1 MCYNPFKRGEAC
13 LKGSLQEFMVSE
25 RDEQFHD
32 LLERFVDVIVD
43 TEGFT
48 RERLVGILVEVA
60 KFFNLSKGVTEFYE
74 NLWHEQLGKGE
85 IFIDYDDGRE
95 SKVIISLRVV
105 TPVLSVVK
113 CSLYHPV
120 DAEELSEDEY
130 KKLNLVARGLIRFI
144 SRNRLQNSIERI
156 AFHDFYGFPNANFFV
171 RKYDQLNREGKLS
184 GKILLVY
191 NLRNFSVFNA
201 EFGRKNG
208 DRIMKSFYEAI
219 KYSVGENGIV
229 CRISSDN
236 FLCMFDTGFMPRI
249 EQILKGYPIIYD
261 EQGMNRI
268 LVSGYAGVIVLSEK
282 ITLNALEDILSVLYN
297 ALAEARMG
305 TYGSIVY
312 VSDKDSL
319 EQERIKKLKVMFQE
333 AFASG
338 EFSAFYQPKVSI
350 DTGKVV
356 GAEALCRWIHDGK
369 VMLPSEFIPVLE
381 LSNEICRLDF
391 HVLDIVCGDIKR
403 WLDSG
408 LEPVRVSVNLSRKH
422 LSNMDLVSHLLKIVD
437 GYNIPHKYIEF
448 EFTETTTSVGVYN
461 LKRVVSELQEAG
473 FSTAVDD
480 FGIGYSSLSLIR
492 EIPWNVIKLDKD
504 FLPLDGEA
512 SDSKTSVMYRHI
524 ASLTHDIGFET
535 VTEGVETARQVQVL
549 RENKC
554 HIAQGFYFDKALPVE
569 QFEIRL
575 KQGYKI

>member
-1 MCYNPFKRGEAC
+1 M
-13 LKGSLQEFMVSE
+13 KGSLQEFMVSE

-60 KFFNLSKGVTEFYE
+60 NFFNLSKGVTEFYE
-74 NLWHEQLGKGE
+74 NLWYEQLGKGE

-120 DAEELSEDEY
+120 DAEELSEYEY

-184 GKILLVY
+184 GKILLIY

-261 EQGMNRI
+261 EQGRNRI

-369 VMLPSEFIPVLE
+369 LMLPSEFIPVLE

-524 ASLTHDIGFET
+524 ASLTHDFGFET

>member
-1 MCYNPFKRGEAC
+1 M
-13 LKGSLQEFMVSE
+13 KGSLQEFMVSE

-48 RERLVGILVEVA
+48 RERLVGNLVEVA

-184 GKILLVY
+184 GKILLIY
-191 NLRNFSVFNA
+191 NLRYFSVFNA

-219 KYSVGENGIV
+219 KYSVGEDGIV

-297 ALAEARMG
+297 ALTEARMG

-524 ASLTHDIGFET
+524 ASLTHDFGFET

>member
-1 MCYNPFKRGEAC
+1 M
-13 LKGSLQEFMVSE
+13 KGSLQEFMVSE

-48 RERLVGILVEVA
+48 REKLVGILVDVA
-60 KFFNLSKGVTEFYE
+60 NFFNLSKGVTEFYE

-184 GKILLVY
+184 GKILLIY

-297 ALAEARMG
+297 ALTEARMG

-461 LKRVVSELQEAG
+461 LKRVVSELQKAG

-524 ASLTHDIGFET
+524 ASLTHDFGFET
-535 VTEGVETARQVQVL
+535 VTEGVETARQVQIL

>member
-1 MCYNPFKRGEAC
+1 M
-13 LKGSLQEFMVSE
+13 KGSLQEFMVSE

-201 EFGRKNG
+201 EFGRKNS

-229 CRISSDN
+229 CRLSSDT

-261 EQGMNRI
+261 EQGKNRI

-282 ITLNALEDILSVLYN
+282 ITLTSLDDILSVLYN
-297 ALAEARMG
+297 ALTEARMG
-305 TYGSIVY
+305 AYGSIVY

-356 GAEALCRWIHDGK
+356 GTEALCRWIHDGK

-524 ASLTHDIGFET
+524 ASLIHDIGFET

>member
-1 MCYNPFKRGEAC
+1 
-13 LKGSLQEFMVSE
+13 MVSE

-120 DAEELSEDEY
+120 DAEKLSEDEY

-184 GKILLVY
+184 GKILLIY
-191 NLRNFSVFNA
+191 NLRNFSVVNA

-219 KYSVGENGIV
+219 KYSVGEDGIV

-282 ITLNALEDILSVLYN
+282 IPLNALEDILSVLYN
-297 ALAEARMG
+297 ALTEARMG

-524 ASLTHDIGFET
+524 ASLTHDFGFET

>member
-1 MCYNPFKRGEAC
+1 
-13 LKGSLQEFMVSE
+13 
-25 RDEQFHD
+25 
-32 LLERFVDVIVD
+32 
-43 TEGFT
+43 
-48 RERLVGILVEVA
+48 
-60 KFFNLSKGVTEFYE
+60 
-74 NLWHEQLGKGE
+74 
-85 IFIDYDDGRE
+85 
-95 SKVIISLRVV
+95 
-105 TPVLSVVK
+105 
-113 CSLYHPV
+113 
-120 DAEELSEDEY
+120 
-130 KKLNLVARGLIRFI
+130 
-144 SRNRLQNSIERI
+144 
-156 AFHDFYGFPNANFFV
+156 
-171 RKYDQLNREGKLS
+171 
-184 GKILLVY
+184 
-191 NLRNFSVFNA
+191 
-201 EFGRKNG
+201 
-208 DRIMKSFYEAI
+208 MKSFYEAI
-219 KYSVGENGIV
+219 KYSVGEDGIV

-261 EQGMNRI
+261 EQGRNRI

-297 ALAEARMG
+297 ALSEARMG

-312 VSDKDSL
+312 VSEKNSL

-369 VMLPSEFIPVLE
+369 LMLPSEFIPVLE

-554 HIAQGFYFDKALPVE
+554 HIAQGFYFDKPLPVE

>member
-1 MCYNPFKRGEAC
+1 
-13 LKGSLQEFMVSE
+13 MVSE

-85 IFIDYDDGRE
+85 SFIDYDDGRE

-113 CSLYHPV
+113 CTLYHPV

-156 AFHDFYGFPNANFFV
+156 AFHDFYGFPNANFFF
-171 RKYDQLNREGKLS
+171 RKYDQLNRDGKLS

-208 DRIMKSFYEAI
+208 DRILKSFYEAI
-219 KYSVGENGIV
+219 KYSVGEDGIV

-261 EQGMNRI
+261 EQGMKQI
-268 LVSGYAGVIVLSEK
+268 LVSGYAGVIVLTEK
-282 ITLNALEDILSVLYN
+282 ITLNSLEDILSGLYN
-297 ALAEARMG
+297 ALSEARIG

-356 GAEALCRWIHDGK
+356 GTEALCRWIHDGK

-408 LEPVRVSVNLSRKH
+408 FEPVRVSVNLSRKH
-422 LSNMDLVSHLLKIVD
+422 LSNMDLVSHLSKIVD

-524 ASLTHDIGFET
+524 ASLIHDIGFET
-535 VTEGVETARQVQVL
+535 VTEGVETARQIQIL

-554 HIAQGFYFDKALPVE
+554 HIAQGFYFDKPLPVE

>member
-1 MCYNPFKRGEAC
+1 
-13 LKGSLQEFMVSE
+13 MVSE

-113 CSLYHPV
+113 CTLYHPV

-156 AFHDFYGFPNANFFV
+156 AFHDFYGFPNANFFF
-171 RKYDQLNREGKLS
+171 RKYDQLNRDGKLS

-208 DRIMKSFYEAI
+208 DRILKSFYEAI
-219 KYSVGENGIV
+219 KYSVGEDGIV

-261 EQGMNRI
+261 EQGMKRI
-268 LVSGYAGVIVLSEK
+268 LVSGYAGVIVLTEK
-282 ITLNALEDILSVLYN
+282 ITLNSLEDILSGLYN
-297 ALAEARMG
+297 ALSEARIG

-356 GAEALCRWIHDGK
+356 GTEALCRWIHDGK

-408 LEPVRVSVNLSRKH
+408 FEPVRVSVNLSRKH
-422 LSNMDLVSHLLKIVD
+422 LSNMELISHLSKIVD

-448 EFTETTTSVGVYN
+448 EFTETTTHGGVYN

-524 ASLTHDIGFET
+524 ASLIHDIGFET
-535 VTEGVETARQVQVL
+535 VTEGVETARQVQIL

-554 HIAQGFYFDKALPVE
+554 HIAQGFYFDKPLPVE

>member
-1 MCYNPFKRGEAC
+1 M
-13 LKGSLQEFMVSE
+13 KGSLQEFMVSE

-113 CSLYHPV
+113 CSLYYPV

-156 AFHDFYGFPNANFFV
+156 AFHDFYGFANANFFF

-201 EFGRKNG
+201 EFGRKNS

-229 CRISSDN
+229 CRLSSDT

-261 EQGMNRI
+261 EQGKNRI

-282 ITLNALEDILSVLYN
+282 ITLTSLDDILSVLYN
-297 ALAEARMG
+297 ALTEARMG
-305 TYGSIVY
+305 AYGSIVY

-356 GAEALCRWIHDGK
+356 GTEALCRWIHDGK

-524 ASLTHDIGFET
+524 ASLIHDIGFET

>member
-1 MCYNPFKRGEAC
+1 MR
-13 LKGSLQEFMVSE
+13 GSLQEFMVSE

-43 TEGFT
+43 TESFT

-74 NLWHEQLGKGE
+74 NLWNEQLGKGE
-85 IFIDYDDGRE
+85 ILIDYDDGRE

-113 CSLYHPV
+113 CTLYHPV

-130 KKLNLVARGLIRFI
+130 KKLNLFARGLIRFI
-144 SRNRLQNSIERI
+144 SRNRLQNSIDRI
-156 AFHDFYGFPNANFFV
+156 AFHDFYGFPNANFFF
-171 RKYDQLNREGKLS
+171 RKYDHLNREGKLS

-219 KYSVGENGIV
+219 KYSVGEDGIV

-282 ITLNALEDILSVLYN
+282 ISLNALEDILSVLYN
-297 ALAEARMG
+297 ALSEARMG
-305 TYGSIVY
+305 PYGSVVY

-369 VMLPSEFIPVLE
+369 VILPSEFIPVLE

-422 LSNMDLVSHLLKIVD
+422 LSNMDLVSHLSKIVD
-437 GYNIPHKYIEF
+437 GYNILHKYIEL
-448 EFTETTTSVGVYN
+448 EFTETATSVGVYN

-535 VTEGVETARQVQVL
+535 VTEGVETARQVQIL

-554 HIAQGFYFDKALPVE
+554 HIAQGFYFDKPLPVE

>member
-1 MCYNPFKRGEAC
+1 M
-13 LKGSLQEFMVSE
+13 KGSLQEFMVSE

-48 RERLVGILVEVA
+48 REKLVGILVDVA
-60 KFFNLSKGVTEFYE
+60 NFFNLSKGVTEFYE

-120 DAEELSEDEY
+120 DAEELSEYEY

-184 GKILLVY
+184 GKILLIY

-282 ITLNALEDILSVLYN
+282 ITLNALEDILSFLYN

-338 EFSAFYQPKVSI
+338 EFSAFSQPKVSI

-381 LSNEICRLDF
+381 LSNKICRLDF

-524 ASLTHDIGFET
+524 ASLTHDFGFET

>member
-1 MCYNPFKRGEAC
+1 
-13 LKGSLQEFMVSE
+13 MVRE

-43 TEGFT
+43 TESFT

-74 NLWHEQLGKGE
+74 NLWNEQLGKGE
-85 IFIDYDDGRE
+85 ILIDYDDDRE

-113 CSLYHPV
+113 CTLYHPV

-130 KKLNLVARGLIRFI
+130 KKLNLFARGLIRFI
-144 SRNRLQNSIERI
+144 SRNRLQNSIDRI
-156 AFHDFYGFPNANFFV
+156 AFHDFYGFPNANFFF
-171 RKYDQLNREGKLS
+171 RKYDHLNREGKLS

-219 KYSVGENGIV
+219 KYSVGEDGIV

-282 ITLNALEDILSVLYN
+282 ISLNALEDILGVLYN
-297 ALAEARMG
+297 ALSEARMG
-305 TYGSIVY
+305 PYGSVVY

-422 LSNMDLVSHLLKIVD
+422 LSNMDLVSHLSKIVD
-437 GYNIPHKYIEF
+437 GYNIPHKYIEL
-448 EFTETTTSVGVYN
+448 EFTETATSVGVYN
-461 LKRVVSELQEAG
+461 LKRVVSELKEAG

-524 ASLTHDIGFET
+524 ASLTHDFGFET
-535 VTEGVETARQVQVL
+535 VTEGVETARQVQIL

-554 HIAQGFYFDKALPVE
+554 HIAQGFYFDKPLPVE

>member
-1 MCYNPFKRGEAC
+1 M
-13 LKGSLQEFMVSE
+13 KGSFEEFMVSE

-48 RERLVGILVEVA
+48 REKLVGILVDVA
-60 KFFNLSKGVTEFYE
+60 NFFNLSKGVTEFYE

-184 GKILLVY
+184 GKILLIY

-236 FLCMFDTGFMPRI
+236 FLCIFDTGFMPRI

-282 ITLNALEDILSVLYN
+282 ISLNALEDILSVLYN
-297 ALAEARMG
+297 ALSEARMG
-305 TYGSIVY
+305 PYGSVVY

-524 ASLTHDIGFET
+524 ASLTHDFGFET

>member
-1 MCYNPFKRGEAC
+1 
-13 LKGSLQEFMVSE
+13 MVSA

-184 GKILLVY
+184 GKILLIY

-282 ITLNALEDILSVLYN
+282 ITLTALEDILSVLYN
-297 ALAEARMG
+297 ALTEARMG

-312 VSDKDSL
+312 VSDKESL

-403 WLDSG
+403 RLDSG

-504 FLPLDGEA
+504 FLPLDGED

>member
-13 LKGSLQEFMVSE
+13 LKGSLQKFMVSE

-48 RERLVGILVEVA
+48 RERLVGILVEVS

-229 CRISSDN
+229 CRTSSDN

-261 EQGMNRI
+261 EQGRNRI

-524 ASLTHDIGFET
+524 ASLTHDFGFET

>member
-1 MCYNPFKRGEAC
+1 M
-13 LKGSLQEFMVSE
+13 KGSLQEFMVSE

-113 CSLYHPV
+113 CSLYYPV

-156 AFHDFYGFPNANFFV
+156 AFHDFYGFPNANFFF

-201 EFGRKNG
+201 EFGRKNS

-229 CRISSDN
+229 CRLSSDT

-261 EQGMNRI
+261 EQGKNRI

-282 ITLNALEDILSVLYN
+282 ITLTSLDDILSVLYN
-297 ALAEARMG
+297 ALTEARMG
-305 TYGSIVY
+305 AYGSIVY

-356 GAEALCRWIHDGK
+356 GTEALCRWIHDGK

-524 ASLTHDIGFET
+524 ASLIHDIGFET